1 MELSNE
7 KLVDLF
13 HARARR
19 RFLRGLKR
27 KHLTLIKRLTKA
39 KEEAPSHEKPDVV
52 KTHLRNMIITP
63 KMIGSMVGVYN
74 GKVFNSVEIKVFFL
88 KSLKLIL
95 SQTNIFLKKIQ
106 KPEMV
111 GHYLGEFSI
120 TYKPVKHGRPGIG
133 ATHSSRFIPLK

>member
-74 GKVFNSVEIKVFFL
+74 GKVFNSVEIKVFFF

-95 SQTNIFLKKIQ
+95 SQTNIFFKKIQ